1 MRAVQDVIP
10 GRLLVATPATVDPNF
25 ARTVVLVLE
34 HSPGGS
40 LGVVLNRPTDLS
52 VAETLPAW
60 SAVMSPPGLVFEG
73 GPVEAQAAICLG
85 RRRPDTE
92 PDAIAGWRPV
102 SDRVGTVDLD
112 GDPDYLGAH
121 MDAVRLFAGYAGW
134 APGQLD
140 GEIDAGGWF
149 VLGADDEDA
158 FASDAEELWR
168 VVLKR
173 QSGPIAWVANFPA
186 DPALN

>member
-1 MRAVQDVIP
+1 MRAVLDVIP
-10 GRLLVATPATVDPNF
+10 GRLLVATPATIDPNF

-34 HSPGGS
+34 HAPGGS
-40 LGVVLNRPTDLS
+40 LGVVLNRPTDLL

-60 SAVMSPPGLVFEG
+60 SAVMSPPELVFEG

-85 RRRPDTE
+85 RRRVGTE
-92 PDAIAGWRPV
+92 ADAIAGWRPV
-102 SDRVGTVDLD
+102 SARVGTVDLD
-112 GDPDYLGAH
+112 GDPDAIGAH

-134 APGQLD
+134 APGQLE

-149 VLGADDEDA
+149 VLGGEDEDA
-158 FASDAEELWR
+158 FTVDAEDLWR
-168 VVLKR
+168 VVLRR
-173 QSGPIAWVANFPA
+173 QSGSVAWVANFPA